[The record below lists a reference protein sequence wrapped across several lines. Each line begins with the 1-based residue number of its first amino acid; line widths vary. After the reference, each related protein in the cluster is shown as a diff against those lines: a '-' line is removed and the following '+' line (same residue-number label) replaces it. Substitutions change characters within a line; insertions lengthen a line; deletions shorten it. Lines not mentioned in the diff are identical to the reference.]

1 MTKFYSES
9 LFRTLKYCPWWP
21 ENGFHTID
29 DARSWASRFARWYNV
44 EHKHSG
50 IKYVTPNERHRGL
63 DVKILA
69 ARKSVYRLAHQQHP
83 EH

>member
-1 MTKFYSES
+1 MS
-9 LFRTLKYCPWWP
+9 PWWP

-29 DARSWASRFARWYNV
+29 DARSWVSRFARWYNV

-69 ARKSVYRLAHQQHP
+69 TRKSVYRLAHQQHP